1 MSIVTLNF
9 FVKKSIWILPI
20 NVIKD
25 LSLIYFLV
33 WFRLP
38 ISMDLIWWLQI
49 LFISFGGMLSNL
61 LVFIN
66 KLLLPSFLY
75 HQLYFLL
82 LWLADIC
89 IASLVTASGLIL
101 LRVFW
106 MFTIKRIVVLRI
118 YCLIF
123 IFIFGLDI
131 ASRLIY
137 LGFLYLLWHW

>member
-9 FVKKSIWILPI
+9 FVKKSIWILRI